1 MRNVEGKTA
10 FITGGASGVGLGIAK
25 VFTEAGMQVVIAD
38 IRQDH
43 LDQAMAHFSATN
55 FRVHPVRLDVS
66 DRTAF
71 ARAADEAEQVFGP
84 VHVVCNNAGINMFAP
99 MDECTFDD
107 WDWIMG
113 VNLGGV
119 INGIQTFIPRLKK
132 HGQGGHIVNTASMAA
147 FITGPGAGIYTASKF
162 AVRGLTE
169 SLRWNLAPL
178 NIGVSVLCPG
188 LVNSAIYESDKVRPE
203 ALSRNVGPV
212 DQAFMSRLAD
222 IHKVG
227 MDPVEV
233 GEKVLAGIRQN
244 DLYIF
249 PHPEFKDE
257 LREIFDEILVALPEE
272 PVDPE
277 RLAFEEF
284 RRANKR
290 NAASKH

>member
-1 MRNVEGKTA
+1 
-10 FITGGASGVGLGIAK
+10 
-25 VFTEAGMQVVIAD
+25 
-38 IRQDH
+38 
-43 LDQAMAHFSATN
+43 
-55 FRVHPVRLDVS
+55 
-66 DRTAF
+66 
-71 ARAADEAEQVFGP
+71 
-84 VHVVCNNAGINMFAP
+84 
-99 MDECTFDD
+99 
-107 WDWIMG
+107 
-113 VNLGGV
+113 
-119 INGIQTFIPRLKK
+119 
-132 HGQGGHIVNTASMAA
+132 MAA

-188 LVNSAIYESDKVRPE
+188 LVNSAIHESDKVRPE

-212 DQAFMSRLAD
+212 DQDFMGRLAD

-233 GEKVLAGIRQN
+233 GEKVLAGIRRN

-257 LREIFDEILVALPEE
+257 LREIFDEILAALPEE

-290 NAASKH
+290 NPASKH